1 MAIKNLTLPSCFKG
15 LEIFGEKSS
24 LYFIN
29 VLLCFQRNLFFSNA
43 LPEMESSPRG

>member
-29 VLLCFQRNLFFSNA
+29 VLLCFQKFGDTFLS
-43 LPEMESSPRG
+43 LPIKLGIIS